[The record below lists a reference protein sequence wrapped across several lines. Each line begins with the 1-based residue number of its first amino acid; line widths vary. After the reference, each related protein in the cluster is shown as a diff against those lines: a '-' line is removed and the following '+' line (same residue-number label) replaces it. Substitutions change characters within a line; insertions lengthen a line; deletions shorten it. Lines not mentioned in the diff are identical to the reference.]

1 MLLLNLT
8 NNEHFNFC
16 QNADLDR
23 DVDTEFKVGSLFLVP
38 NSSVGHFWKPHVI
51 LAFLGIYYT
60 SSTLFPV
67 PGPSEI
73 SKTSTSVLQALN
85 DWKSP
90 SRGRKQFSLST
101 RQT

>member
-16 QNADLDR
+16 QNTDLDR
-23 DVDTEFKVGSLFLVP
+23 DVDAEFKVGFLLLVP

-51 LAFLGIYYT
+51 VAFLGT
-60 SSTLFPV
+60 CCTGSTFF
-67 PGPSEI
+67 PGPGPPGISE
-73 SKTSTSVLQALN
+73 TSASVLQALN

-90 SRGRKQFSLST
+90 SQGRGEV
-101 RQT
+101 